1 MMRAINLT
9 ANEPP
14 NRCANDHVRR
24 EMLFSH
30 DTGRAHSRSQPVNGH
45 LRERPWIFVGDDAGD
60 RPGDGRM
67 VRRKRDAMFEEF
79 TEAVTLVGT
88 LSSKRVFEC
97 RIERKTVDRR
107 FARE

>member
-1 MMRAINLT
+1 MMRAINVA

-14 NRCANDHVRR
+14 NRDANDHVRR

-45 LRERPWIFVGDDAGD
+45 LRERPGIFVGDDAGN
-60 RPGDGRM
+60 RPGYGRM

-79 TEAVTLVGT
+79 TEAVALVGT
-88 LSSKRVFEC
+88 LSAKQVLEC
-97 RIERKTVDRR
+97 RIDGNTI
-107 FARE
+107 